1 MRGDNEPNFIVLI
14 EAKDWATLDT
24 WDEYSVK
31 VEKKIDKLLKKI
43 KEEEIDKDVIRQ
55 YRGSLISQEMIFK

>member
-1 MRGDNEPNFIVLI
+1 MI

-31 VEKKIDKLLKKI
+31 VEKKIDKLLKKD
-43 KEEEIDKDVIRQ
+43 KEEEIDRDAMRQ